1 MAKKKGPCK
10 VTIKGKGD
18 TKPREM
24 TFEEYIAMLHD
35 GGFEDLVKQGAID
48 PESLKGDNPF
58 EPGAQQEQE
67 AQGPPMPPDIPQS
80 PEDKEQSNSEETSK
94 RKLIQRAT
102 EDRDALR
109 AKVEAYGLDR
119 NVENRNDAWDLAKAF
134 IDDVGFEEAE
144 YAAATVLT
152 GAAKT
157 FVYAQLID
165 TLETGM
171 ANAKTAE
178 EIDNILR
185 KQAELLDIWDAQIA
199 DSAREIGALSKV
211 YREAL
216 FTYKADIKIKEYKK
230 ASGGYISPEVEA
242 KFRAYEQQI
251 KDLNQKI
258 KEAEQRATA
267 EKEGEIMANIVTD
280 VTSEKKKAKTSYSE
294 QAKRMADKFRKL
306 KGKPVQFKDANGN
319 PIDIQ
324 RMGLSFDDIIE
335 LGAKAIEATGKIA
348 DGIAAVMEKLGE
360 QDWFN
365 SLSDRDQ
372 EAVRAQVEGLLSDTT
387 GGAIKIPKGMIRV
400 LVEMGN
406 DNIDSLTDAV
416 MDQLKE
422 EYPDAT
428 RRDFRDA
435 ITGYGKEAGKTRDQV
450 SREIEVM
457 KRIGQKM
464 SQIED
469 LKMGII
475 AEPDPVKKA
484 QKQKQEKDLDSEIRD
499 LFRDLGITEA
509 KKIEQ
514 AKKNAQRRIEELQK
528 RIDEGNYAPAKRERQ
543 YTPDAELETLLDEK
557 KALQDQLKELQDQTG
572 FTEAKK
578 LDQAKKALEKRI
590 KQLEE
595 KIAKGDFTKQQKQ
608 PAYTADDEIRDLR
621 AKRQE
626 LQDEID
632 LEIFKEELRQRGW
645 KGTFEDYAKDIWNLT
660 RNAKASLDL
669 SFVFVQGKLI
679 SGGILH
685 PVTALRSGLQ
695 AWKQFWSEGKARQ
708 WNTFIR
714 SHEKY
719 DEMKLVGVSLTEYDA
734 KVEAQEEMMLTGPI
748 LNGLWAAVVSPSR
761 FFGKEAF
768 EIAKKLNPF
777 NAFSRAQ
784 VAYLNTFRILR
795 YDELSE
801 KLKKKEGKNLQ
812 TDLQSFKNAADVVNT
827 FSGRSGLGKID
838 QNPLLRK
845 ALPQAFFSPRNWAS
859 ILKTS
864 SPIALF
870 WAYKLRDKGSS
881 KKPGNM
887 FSVAQ
892 KAALWDFMG
901 AMGSTGAI
909 VAMAA
914 MRLNDDDDDDAEVVL
929 DPLSS
934 YFLQIRLGNTYVDP
948 WAGRMQTI
956 VFTTRFIVDAMTRG
970 GTTSNLGTDNKPA
983 RDVLMWEYMSRKF
996 HPTLSLLFNYW
1007 GTSQEEGKP
1016 RLTRYGEEYLLKDE
1030 LQEAFTPMVYS
1041 MLTELHEEQPGH
1053 IEGFL
1058 GPLGYLGVGVQTYVP
1073 KRRDVNRYKNEETKE
1088 FMKTYKP
1095 SGVSMI
1101 KSEEFVNVLDKEQM
1115 LELNTLYQ
1123 NKAEILLDQYAKTVP
1138 AEIEDVRV
1146 SPERRRITYME
1157 RQDAIA
1163 ELRAK
1168 NLPETEDN
1176 IKQTAMEME
1185 RKSKIAFKID
1195 GFAETARNA
1204 AIEEYMMSK
1213 GKEVPKP
1220 YIGAIRKYERR
1231 LKYYT
1236 DKAAE

>member
-35 GGFEDLVKQGAID
+35 GGFDDLVKKGAID
-48 PESLKGDNPF
+48 PDELRGDNPF
-58 EPGAQQEQE
+58 APGAEQE
-67 AQGPPMPPDIPQS
+67 TSQEPPMPPDIPQS

-94 RKLIQRAT
+94 RRLIQRAT
-102 EDRDALR
+102 EDNDALR
-109 AKVEAYGLDR
+109 AKVEQYGLDR
-119 NVENRNDAWDLAKAF
+119 NVENRMDARDLAREF
-134 IDDVGFEEAE
+134 IDDVGFAEAE

-157 FVYAQLID
+157 WVYAELID
-165 TLETGM
+165 TLEVAT
-171 ANAKTAE
+171 ANAKSPE
-178 EIDNILR
+178 ELSDILQ
-185 KQAELLDIWDAQIA
+185 KQAELLNIWDLQIA
-199 DSAREIGALSKV
+199 DSAREIGALRDV
-211 YREAL
+211 YRNSL
-216 FTYKADIKIKEYKK
+216 FSYKADIKIKQYKK

-242 KFRAYEQQI
+242 KFRAYEEQI
-251 KDLNQKI
+251 KELNQKI

-306 KGKPVQFKDANGN
+306 KGKPIQFKDANGN

-348 DGIAAVMEKLGE
+348 DGIAAVMDKLGE
-360 QDWFN
+360 QAWFN
-365 SLSDRDQ
+365 ALSDIDK
-372 EAVRAQVEGLLSDTT
+372 EAVRAQVEGMLSDTT
-387 GGAIKIPKGMIRV
+387 GGPIKIPKGMIRV

-406 DNIDSLTDAV
+406 EDIDSLTDAV

-422 EYPDAT
+422 EYPNAT

-435 ITGYGKEAGKTRDQV
+435 ITGYGREVGRTKDDI
-450 SREIEVM
+450 SREIEIM
-457 KRIGQKM
+457 KRVGQKM
-464 SQIED
+464 SQVED
-469 LKMGII
+469 LRMGII
-475 AEPDPVKKA
+475 AERDPVKKN
-484 QKQKQEKDLDSEIRD
+484 QKEQEEKDLDREIKD
-499 LFRDLGITEA
+499 LFRDLGITGA
-509 KKIEQ
+509 KKLEQ
-514 AKKNAQRRIEELQK
+514 AKKNAERRVEELQK
-528 RIDEGNYAPAKRERQ
+528 RIDEGNYAPTKRERQ
-543 YTPDAELETLLDEK
+543 YTPDDELDLLLDEK

-632 LEIFKEELRQRGW
+632 LEIFKEELKQRGW
-645 KGTFEDYAKDIWNLT
+645 KGTFADYAKDVWNLT

-679 SGGILH
+679 AGGFLH
-685 PVTALRSGLQ
+685 PTAALRSALQ
-695 AWKQFWSEGKARQ
+695 GWKQFWSEGKARQ

-714 SHEKY
+714 SQKYY
-719 DEMKLVGVSLTEYDA
+719 DEMKLAGVSLTEYDA

-748 LNGLWAAVVSPSR
+748 LNGIWAAIVSPSR

-768 EIAKKLNPF
+768 ETAKKLNPL

-795 YDELSE
+795 YMELSD
-801 KLKKKEGKNLQ
+801 KLKAEGKNLQ

-845 ALPQAFFSPRNWAS
+845 ALPQMFFSPRNWAS

-870 WAYKLRDKGSS
+870 WAYKLRDKGTS
-881 KKPGNM
+881 KSPGKL

-892 KAALWDFMG
+892 KAALYDFMG

-948 WAGRMQTI
+948 WASRMQTI
-956 VFTTRFIVDAMTRG
+956 VFTSRYITEAMTKG
-970 GTTSNLGTDNKPA
+970 GTTGELGTDNRPTRA
-983 RDVLMWEYMSRKF
+983 VLVWEYMSRKF
-996 HPTLSLLFNYW
+996 HPTLSLVYNYNM
-1007 GTSQEEGKP
+1007 TSQEEGKP
-1016 RLTRYGEEYLLKDE
+1016 RLTPYGEEWSWNQE
-1030 LQEAFTPMVYS
+1030 LQDVVTPMVYS

-1058 GPLGYLGVGVQTYVP
+1058 GPLGYLGIGVQTYVP

-1101 KSEEFVNVLDKEQM
+1101 KSEEFINTLDKDQM
-1115 LELNTLYQ
+1115 VEMNTIYQ
-1123 NKAEILLDQYAKTVP
+1123 DKAEALLDQYSKVIP
-1138 AEIEDVRV
+1138 DSLQDVKL
-1146 SPERRRITYME
+1146 SPERRRMTYTE

-1163 ELRAK
+1163 ELRV
-1168 NLPETEDN
+1168 NNMPETEEN
-1176 IKQTAMEME
+1176 IKQTATDME
-1185 RKSKIAFKID
+1185 RKSKVAFKID
-1195 GFAETARNA
+1195 ALAIFARDA
-1204 AIEEYMMSK
+1204 AIEQYLMSK
-1213 GKEVPKP
+1213 GKSVPKP
-1220 YIGAIRKYERR
+1220 YMGAIKRYEKK

-1236 DKAAE
+1236 DKASSN

>member
-35 GGFEDLVKQGAID
+35 GGFDDLVKQGAID
-48 PESLKGDNPF
+48 PDELKGDNPF
-58 EPGAQQEQE
+58 APGAEQE
-67 AQGPPMPPDIPQS
+67 MKQEPPMPPDIPQS
-80 PEDKEQSNSEETSK
+80 PEDKEQSNSEQTSK
-94 RKLIQRAT
+94 RRLIQRAT
-102 EDRDALR
+102 EDYDALR
-109 AKVEAYGLDR
+109 AKVEQYGLDR
-119 NVENRNDAWDLAKAF
+119 NIENRLDARDLAREF
-134 IDDVGFEEAE
+134 IDDVGFDEAE

-157 FVYAQLID
+157 FVYAELID
-165 TLETGM
+165 TLEVAT
-171 ANAKTAE
+171 ANVKSPE
-178 EIDNILR
+178 ELSDILQ
-185 KQAELLDIWDAQIA
+185 KQAELLNIWDLQIA
-199 DSAREIGALSKV
+199 DSAREIGALRDV
-211 YREAL
+211 YRDSL
-216 FTYKADIKIKEYKK
+216 FSYKADIKIKEYKK

-360 QDWFN
+360 QAWFN
-365 SLSDRDQ
+365 ALSDIDK

-387 GGAIKIPKGMIRV
+387 GGPIKIPKGMIRV

-422 EYPDAT
+422 EYPNAT

-435 ITGYGKEAGKTRDQV
+435 ITGYGKDVGRTKDEI

-475 AEPDPVKKA
+475 AEPDPVKKT
-484 QKQKQEKDLDSEIRD
+484 QKEQQEKDLDREIKD
-499 LFRDLGITEA
+499 LFRDLGITGA
-509 KKIEQ
+509 KKLEQ
-514 AKKNAQRRIEELQK
+514 AKKNAERRIQELED
-528 RIDEGNYAPAKRERQ
+528 RINQGNYAPAKRERQ
-543 YTPDAELETLLDEK
+543 YTPDDELDMLLDEK

-578 LDQAKKALEKRI
+578 LEQAKKALEKRI

-595 KIAKGDFTKQQKQ
+595 KIAKGDFTKKPKQ

-645 KGTFEDYAKDIWNLT
+645 KGTFADYAKDVWNLT

-679 SGGILH
+679 AGGFLH

-719 DEMKLVGVSLTEYDA
+719 DEMKLAGLSLTEYDA

-748 LNGLWAAVVSPSR
+748 LNGIWAAFVSPSR
-761 FFGKEAF
+761 FFSKEAF

-795 YDELSE
+795 YAELSK
-801 KLKKKEGKNLQ
+801 KLEDEGKNLQ
-812 TDLQSFKNAADVVNT
+812 TDLQSFKNVADVINT

-892 KAALWDFMG
+892 KAAFWDFMG

-934 YFLQIRLGNTYVDP
+934 YFLQIRLDNTYVDP

-956 VFTTRFIVDAMTRG
+956 VFTSRFIVEAMTRS

-983 RDVLMWEYMSRKF
+983 RDLLAWEYISRKF
-996 HPTLSLLFNYW
+996 HPTLSLIFNAL

-1016 RLTRYGEEYLLKDE
+1016 RLTRFGEEYVLTDE
-1030 LQEAFTPMVYS
+1030 LQEAFTPMVVN
-1041 MLTELHEEQPGH
+1041 MLYELHEEQPGH
-1053 IEGFL
+1053 IEAFL

-1073 KRRDVNRYKNEETKE
+1073 KRRDVNRYKNEGTKE

-1095 SGVSMI
+1095 SGVAMI
-1101 KSEEFVNVLDKEQM
+1101 KSEEFIGVLDKEQM
-1115 LELNTLYQ
+1115 VEMNTLYQ
-1123 NKAEILLDQYAKTVP
+1123 DKAEALLDQYAKVVP
-1138 AEIEDVRV
+1138 DDLNDVRI
-1146 SPERRRITYME
+1146 SPERRRITYTE

-1168 NLPETEDN
+1168 SLPETEEN
-1176 IKQTAMEME
+1176 IRQTAMDME
-1185 RKSKIAFKID
+1185 RKSKIGFKID
-1195 GFAETARNA
+1195 SFAGTARNA
-1204 AIEEYMMSK
+1204 AIEEYLMSK
-1213 GKEVPKP
+1213 GKSVPKP
-1220 YIGAIRKYERR
+1220 YIGAMKKYEKR